1 MCIRVLE
8 FRWKS
13 GFKIVEW
20 NGKEVKRRNKRHG
33 RTIRWKMVGMWEAA
47 REKQGM
53 IRIQIRRVRRRIPKE
68 RYKKRKETR
77 PSFKSHFIDH
87 TWYKNI
93 DEIIMMCQIRTKDK
107 LPFFA
112 SFSSPIKTPSVDNFD
127 TSCDTNLVLL
137 GIEIYIYFFFLGGG
151 GKNFAQSSTRENKEV
166 LYVENDWLDFRGKD
180 RKNGIACM
188 MYIYIVYKKYRSST

>member
-137 GIEIYIYFFFLGGG
+137 GIEIYIFFFFWEGVERIF
-151 GKNFAQSSTRENKEV
+151 KNTASPNLR
-166 LYVENDWLDFRGKD
+166 RGRTK
-180 RKNGIACM
+180 RCCTWKTIGQIFEEKIVRMESRAWC
-188 MYIYIVYKKYRSST
+188 IYI

>member
-112 SFSSPIKTPSVDNFD
+112 SFSSPIKTPSVD
-127 TSCDTNLVLL
+127 LILRVIPIL
-137 GIEIYIYFFFLGGG
+137 FFLGS
-151 GKNFAQSSTRENKEV
+151 K
-166 LYVENDWLDFRGKD
+166 
-180 RKNGIACM
+180 
-188 MYIYIVYKKYRSST
+188 YIYIFFFWEGVKRISPNLRRGRTKRCCTWKTIG